1 MEEEL
6 CPHCASKRHHPRD
19 EEELKSLQNR
29 ISRIQGQLSGISKML
44 DENRY
49 CGDVLTQIAAVES
62 ALQSVGY
69 IVLAS
74 HMNSCVKED
83 IIAGKDGVIDETVEL
98 IKKLK

>member
-1 MEEEL
+1 
-6 CPHCASKRHHPRD
+6 
-19 EEELKSLQNR
+19 
-29 ISRIQGQLSGISKML
+29 
-44 DENRY
+44 
-49 CGDVLTQIAAVES
+49 
-62 ALQSVGY
+62 VGY

>member
-6 CPHCASKRHHPRD
+6 CPHCASKRHHPRN

-74 HMNSCVKED
+74 HMNSCVKGD